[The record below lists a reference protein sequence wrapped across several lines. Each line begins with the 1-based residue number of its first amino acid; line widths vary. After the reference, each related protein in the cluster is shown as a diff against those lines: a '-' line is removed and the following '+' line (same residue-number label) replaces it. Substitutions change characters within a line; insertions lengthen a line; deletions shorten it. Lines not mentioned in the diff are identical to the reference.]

1 MGDSRSQ
8 RGADSNGR
16 ADRPAAGSSATT
28 DGSDAAR
35 RSTADDRSDVPFGAA
50 AVWREALTLL
60 GSTRLFILLALFTI
74 AFAAATTLVPAVIPR
89 TLATPVFLVCG
100 TLLELNLL
108 ACTIPRFMRRLR
120 RDLRRRNEHG
130 TASPAPGSDA
140 PGSPAPGTPSSSRR
154 LGPLLGYAA
163 DVIHL
168 GLAVLIA
175 AGMAGFALSRE
186 AEFGVQVGETRSFR
200 GLEFT
205 VADAR
210 EERTDDGVVTGW
222 RVRLEAGGIP
232 HNIALNRPARI
243 EGSRFYLQDFA
254 EQGFVVLSDGEARQY
269 VLRRG
274 EGFEGIDGRAYYL
287 TGITDDGAATF
298 AVAPS
303 VQSDPTES
311 SQRMVVEQ
319 GGGVASF
326 TYIGA
331 ERQVVVGLRAAHTP
345 ARVPILVGL
354 ILMGIGMAMYLVRIW
369 RQHG

>member
-1 MGDSRSQ
+1 MGDSRFPDGG
-8 RGADSNGR
+8 RGNDR
-16 ADRPAAGSSATT
+16 TDRPAADRSATT

-35 RSTADDRSDVPFGAA
+35 HPAASDRPAERSGVN
-50 AVWREALTLL
+50 AVWRETLTLL

-74 AFAAATTLVPAVIPR
+74 AFAAATTLVPTAIPT

-120 RDLRRRNEHG
+120 LDLRRRREPG
-130 TASPAPGSDA
+130 SGSTAPGSR
-140 PGSPAPGTPSSSRR
+140 PPGTPSTPRR

-175 AGMAGFALSRE
+175 AGMASFALNQE
-186 AEFGVQVGETRSFR
+186 AEFSVQVGEARSFR

-205 VADAR
+205 VAAA
-210 EERTDDGVVTGW
+210 EEEMTDDGVVTGW
-222 RVRLEAGGIP
+222 RVRLEAAGSS
-232 HNIALNRPARI
+232 HSVALNRPARI

-254 EQGFVVLSDGEARQY
+254 ERGYVLLSDGEARQY

-274 EGFEGIDGRAYYL
+274 EGFEGTDGRAYYL
-287 TGITDDGAATF
+287 TGITDSGAATF

-311 SQRMVVEQ
+311 SQRMVVDP

-354 ILMGIGMAMYLVRIW
+354 MLMGIGMAMYLLRIW
-369 RQHG
+369 RRHG